1 MTGTCGMATGEMVVF
16 LFAACR
22 AVSHELLSHQCAGG
36 CGRFCLCFQLLR
48 GLAVFVFALLLTL
61 AVNLSRLYAG
71 LLQADLEQITQLAEQ
86 LAPAQGFLSITLFIG
101 LSRLFISLS
110 EGQRVRLHQLV

>member
-48 GLAVFVFALLLTL
+48 GVAVCVFALLLTL

-71 LLQADLEQITQLAEQ
+71 LLRAHLEQLNQRAEQ
-86 LAPAQGFLSITLFIG
+86 LAPATAFLSITL
-101 LSRLFISLS
+101 
-110 EGQRVRLHQLV
+110 VV